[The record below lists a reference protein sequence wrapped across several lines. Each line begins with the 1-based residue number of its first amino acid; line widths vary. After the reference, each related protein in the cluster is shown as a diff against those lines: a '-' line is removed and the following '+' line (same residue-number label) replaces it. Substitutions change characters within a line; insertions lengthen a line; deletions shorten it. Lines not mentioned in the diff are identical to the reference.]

1 MGTSVIEAKFVLS
14 GQDAGASAAVGQVVK
29 AIKQIEEA
37 GKVSKEVDKLARS
50 LLETEKAQKAVSAAM
65 AARNGLPQ
73 AQAGLRAASAEAA
86 RLAADLDKARAAA
99 AAFNGVRLT
108 RGSDQAKSAAEARR
122 AVRELGAEYRKAERE
137 VRVATAAVA
146 AQTSTLHHAE
156 QAAKALGADLGAL
169 ESHERRLRGA
179 VESTTQALRQQISTE
194 ERAAQAAAHHRR
206 EMQEYDRHMRRHGA
220 IGAAAAAASGYVGV
234 HTVAHG
240 VKETI
245 QAGARYQ
252 HEVVALR
259 NAGRTPHEMHEIE
272 EASRK
277 TSLAVPTATFE
288 ENLKVINETTGAFG
302 DLHHA
307 IENLTFMQ
315 KSASV
320 LHASAGDKIHEGAGE
335 LGNKLARFFE
345 MRGTAGNTPVFQRE
359 AGELIRAMAFTRGN
373 FNPREA
379 VNFAQQAKSSLP
391 LYNERFLTKIAPS
404 LVTEYGG
411 DRAGTAANAFRN
423 VILGKANDKKQAEAW
438 MGLGLL
444 DPKKAIMKG
453 GHAVSWSGGAVKD
466 TNLALS
472 DPLEW
477 AQTVLLPAM
486 RKKGI
491 NVDDKLELTKS
502 LGTMF
507 RNSNSNLFAEALTQK
522 LSVQR
527 LLKDEVNIDKA
538 GTLDQIYDRN
548 MAQDP
553 TQGIKA
559 VQASLENLISTAS
572 SPLMETAASGLKAVA
587 TGVQQLA
594 AMAKDH
600 PNLAVAGGL
609 GVAGASFGAA
619 GLLSYKLATGFGL
632 STSATALTHSAAM
645 LDAAAV
651 RLGGG
656 EALKTAATAGAGA
669 GAFLGIGMAGFA
681 GGALLSGVATADQ
694 LPKVLKGKGPTSV
707 DPATGGAIDTNPM
720 GDLGPTIKEWW
731 KRTLPVLLGGE
742 PAKEAG
748 RAAGQGVADGVKE
761 KAPEV
766 QTQGWSILNGLRGI
780 FSYGVNIPINFVP
793 GAGAGALGSLG
804 SSGGSGIQT
813 ASFSPGGGGVGGVP
827 AIRAGGRF
835 GGLAVAGG
843 GGGSFGGR
851 AQAVSAGSGI
861 GHIASKA
868 ERAAYIRQAAIARGI
883 DPEVA
888 LRVAQSEGF
897 NQYVGDQGRS
907 FGDWQLFTGGGVGN
921 RALAAGINIRDP
933 NTWKQQTDFALDVAK
948 REGWG
953 QWYGAARVGIGKRQ
967 GLGQGR
973 TVGGVPGMPDPG
985 PGYMVPLHKGGTG
998 LSRYSDEQLREM
1010 EAADAKR
1017 RGIKEMPRIPEGAS
1031 FGGAFGLQGAVAE
1044 FRDAVGELR
1053 KASWR
1058 SHHTVEVSASPGL
1071 QARTRAMHAST
1082 KGPMRADLGVTMPGA
1097 RIEGEWI

>member
-1 MGTSVIEAKFVLS
+1 M
-14 GQDAGASAAVGQVVK
+14 
-29 AIKQIEEA
+29 
-37 GKVSKEVDKLARS
+37 
-50 LLETEKAQKAVSAAM
+50 
-65 AARNGLPQ
+65 
-73 AQAGLRAASAEAA
+73 
-86 RLAADLDKARAAA
+86 
-99 AAFNGVRLT
+99 
-108 RGSDQAKSAAEARR
+108 
-122 AVRELGAEYRKAERE
+122 RELGAEYRKAERA
-137 VRVATAAVA
+137 VRVATAAVS
-146 AQTSTLHHAE
+146 AQTSTLHSAE
-156 QAAKALGADLGAL
+156 RAAVSLGADLGAL
-169 ESHERRLRGA
+169 ESHERRLKGA

-220 IGAAAAAASGYVGV
+220 LGAAAAAASGYVGV

-277 TSLAVPTATFE
+277 TSLAVPTATYE

-538 GTLDQIYDRN
+538 GTLDQIYARN

-594 AMAKDH
+594 AVAKDH

-609 GVAGASFGAA
+609 GVAGAGFGAA

-651 RLGGG
+651 RLGAALEACPPTREEEGVLGKTGAVIGG
-656 EALKTAATAGAGA
+656 TL
-669 GAFLGIGMAGFA
+669 
-681 GGALLSGVATADQ
+681 GALA
-694 LPKVLKGKGPTSV
+694 
-707 DPATGGAIDTNPM
+707 
-720 GDLGPTIKEWW
+720 
-731 KRTLPVLLGGE
+731 LPVL
-742 PAKEAG
+742 AG
-748 RAAGQGVADGVKE
+748 AAQD
-761 KAPEV
+761 
-766 QTQGWSILNGLRGI
+766 NGI
-780 FSYGVNIPINFVP
+780 FQVPDVKKDGWGKAILKFLDPGIAARVYGDD
-793 GAGAGALGSLG
+793 A
-804 SSGGSGIQT
+804 
-813 ASFSPGGGGVGGVP
+813 
-827 AIRAGGRF
+827 
-835 GGLAVAGG
+835 AGG
-843 GGGSFGGR
+843 G
-851 AQAVSAGSGI
+851 AAKVSEATRDAKERLRRPARRLGSGRVR
-861 GHIASKA
+861 GSPTGS
-868 ERAAYIRQAAIARGI
+868 RRRRPRSRARG
-883 DPEVA
+883 
-888 LRVAQSEGF
+888 
-897 NQYVGDQGRS
+897 NRS
-907 FGDWQLFTGGGVGN
+907 TTG
-921 RALAAGINIRDP
+921 
-933 NTWKQQTDFALDVAK
+933 
-948 REGWG
+948 
-953 QWYGAARVGIGKRQ
+953 
-967 GLGQGR
+967 
-973 TVGGVPGMPDPG
+973 
-985 PGYMVPLHKGGTG
+985 
-998 LSRYSDEQLREM
+998 
-1010 EAADAKR
+1010 
-1017 RGIKEMPRIPEGAS
+1017 
-1031 FGGAFGLQGAVAE
+1031 
-1044 FRDAVGELR
+1044 
-1053 KASWR
+1053 
-1058 SHHTVEVSASPGL
+1058 
-1071 QARTRAMHAST
+1071 
-1082 KGPMRADLGVTMPGA
+1082 
-1097 RIEGEWI
+1097 